1 MSRYLHSVF
10 TIGPIRCQSSCHQAS
25 PEPPRDG
32 VLFWRLQSFP
42 SQRWGLKE
50 TSAVNLHVCRPQEIC
65 QYTEPYRFWQAFYRD
80 GICLEVL
87 SFLIFNVSPRAGRQ
101 HMFSSCPP
109 DTAPPV
115 TWHIIELKRITYF
128 SFLHYYENRWRKL
141 PSERYFDKHAVS
153 RHRNDKIINWY
164 RVRWWFFAQR
174 EGLSETH
181 RCKRW
186 ICCLQ
191 VGEMK
196 INARDDDSWL
206 FGVALLFKQ
215 KRKALLP
222 PGEVS
227 FFVLE
232 RLCDDDPSGCGN
244 YDNLRNDL
252 QLSVLSSHL
261 LNVGF
266 NWFYHPRSQLNIII
280 L

>member
-1 MSRYLHSVF
+1 
-10 TIGPIRCQSSCHQAS
+10 
-25 PEPPRDG
+25 
-32 VLFWRLQSFP
+32 
-42 SQRWGLKE
+42 
-50 TSAVNLHVCRPQEIC
+50 
-65 QYTEPYRFWQAFYRD
+65 
-80 GICLEVL
+80 
-87 SFLIFNVSPRAGRQ
+87 
-101 HMFSSCPP
+101 MFSSCPS
-109 DTAPPV
+109 DTASPV

-181 RCKRW
+181 RWKRL

-215 KRKALLP
+215 KRKALPLP

-227 FFVLE
+227 FLSLNGSVMMTPLAVVIMTIWGMT
-232 RLCDDDPSGCGN
+232 CN
-244 YDNLRNDL
+244 YQCFPLIYSTWDL
-252 QLSVLSSHL
+252 IDFTTQEA
-261 LNVGF
+261 N
-266 NWFYHPRSQLNIII
+266 
-280 L
+280 